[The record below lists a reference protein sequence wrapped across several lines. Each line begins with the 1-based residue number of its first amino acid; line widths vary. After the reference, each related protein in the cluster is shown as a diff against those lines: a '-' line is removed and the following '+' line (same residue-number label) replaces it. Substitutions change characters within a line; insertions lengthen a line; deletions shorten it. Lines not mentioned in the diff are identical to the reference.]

1 MEHIVVSPESGVYIH
16 VHDDCCC
23 TSGSE
28 EVSHILSQ
36 ISTLIAN
43 AAPAPVYPP
52 GTLETVG

>member
-1 MEHIVVSPESGVYIH
+1 MGRIVVSSESGVYIH

-23 TSGSE
+23 TSDSE
-28 EVSHILSQ
+28 EVSRILSQ

-43 AAPAPVYPP
+43 AAPAPGYPP